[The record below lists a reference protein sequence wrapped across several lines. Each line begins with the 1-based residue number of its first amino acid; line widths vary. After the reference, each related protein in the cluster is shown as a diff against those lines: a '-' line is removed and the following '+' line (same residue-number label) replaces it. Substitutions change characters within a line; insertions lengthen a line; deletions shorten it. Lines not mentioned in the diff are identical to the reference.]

1 MSHYQTSPQM
11 RWWQSSRRCNCRVVG
26 VVFVV
31 RVVSLFTGLLLAGR
45 AIAATYTGSL
55 DYTPPAPAGTA
66 DDIFAGGLKWASKH
80 ITISWEVTD
89 TDTTHAS
96 HPWLYTYTFDVHG
109 AKAPIGHII
118 IETSPGVG
126 AGDIILNCGAN
137 LLSTGLQTVGLN
149 TVGMRED
156 MYGLDFQ
163 PLTSD
168 TTYMVWSFYA
178 DRPPVWG
185 DFYARASGSGTAN
198 YAYNFNNTG
207 GTLSGFLNPDGNTS
221 VRDDV
226 DPTNDPASGNC
237 DYGYFAH
244 ILRPDT
250 VIANVPEPGAA
261 TLLLA
266 GAVVLLNRARRK
278 LTA

>member
-1 MSHYQTSPQM
+1 MK
-11 RWWQSSRRCNCRVVG
+11 VVTL
-26 VVFVV
+26 FV
-31 RVVSLFTGLLLAGR
+31 GLLIAGR

-55 DYTPPAPAGTA
+55 EYKPPVPAG
-66 DDIFAGGLKWASKH
+66 DCDELFAGGIKWSSRN
-80 ITISWEVTD
+80 ITVSWVVTD
-89 TDTTHAS
+89 TVATYSS
-96 HPWLYTYTFDVHG
+96 HPWLYTYTFDVHR

-118 IETSPGVG
+118 IESSPGVG
-126 AGDIILNCGAN
+126 PDDIIMNCGAN

-156 MYGLDFQ
+156 LFGLDFQ

-168 TTYMVWSFYA
+168 ATIMTWSFYA
-178 DRPPVWG
+178 NRPPVWG
-185 DFYARASGSGTAN
+185 DFYARSSGSGPAN

-207 GTLSGFLNPDGNTS
+207 GTLSGFLNPDGDNS

-226 DPTNDPASGNC
+226 DPANDPSEG
-237 DYGYFAH
+237 DYGYFYH

-250 VIANVPEPGAA
+250 VIVNVPEPGAA

-266 GAVVLLNRARRK
+266 GCVLLINRARRRSP
-278 LTA
+278 A